1 MPKQALNR
9 WMPSNVAELRD
20 ALAEILTDIAC
31 EGADPDTVYVD
42 VRDIA
47 LVRETLTDGSAVFN
61 IVMRESLPARD
72 AHVSTSKA
80 AAFVSQVAA
89 HRPGYDT
96 YVDDFDYIT
105 ELGTIIEQARRL
117 ISSPLSP
124 ASAFLPERENALA
137 EHPADSRDR
146 RGAGEGASE
155 LAERNGHAR
164 NPTQSDRDNR
174 PPE

>member
-96 YVDDFDYIT
+96 YVHDFDYIT
-105 ELGTIIEQARRL
+105 ELGTIIEHARRL

-164 NPTQSDRDNR
+164 NPTQSRRDNR